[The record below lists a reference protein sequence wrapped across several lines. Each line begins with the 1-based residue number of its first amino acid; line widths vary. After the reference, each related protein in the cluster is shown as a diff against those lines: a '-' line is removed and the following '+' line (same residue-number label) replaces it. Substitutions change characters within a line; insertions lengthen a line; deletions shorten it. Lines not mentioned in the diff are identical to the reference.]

1 MPRSSR
7 IMSNTGIYHTLLRGI
22 NQQRIFEEESDYK
35 YFLAK
40 LVQIKKETGILLF
53 GYCIMS
59 NHVHL
64 LLKES
69 ETRVVYLF
77 RRLGLAISQ
86 MDSVSGAKNASQFQK
101 LAAGQQRS
109 AVCAVRNRGLSI
121 RQIARISGISKG
133 VVERWVRTTAGT

>member
-22 NQQRIFEEESDYK
+22 NQQRIFEEESDYQ

-40 LVQIKKETGILLF
+40 LVQIKKEIGILLF

-69 ETRVVYLF
+69 ETRVEYLF
-77 RRLGLAISQ
+77 RRLGPSYAYYFNNKYAR
-86 MDSVSGAKNASQFQK
+86 SGHLFQDRYK
-101 LAAGQQRS
+101 SEPVQDGRHLAAAIIYS
-109 AVCAVRNRGLSI
+109 SE
-121 RQIARISGISKG
+121 SGSCG
-133 VVERWVRTTAGT
+133 DLRRRRRL

>member
-7 IMSNTGIYHTLLRGI
+7 IMSNTGTYHILLRGI
-22 NQQRIFEEESDYK
+22 NQQRIFEEESDYQ

-69 ETRVVYLF
+69 ETRVEYLF
-77 RRLGLAISQ
+77 RRLGPSQ
-86 MDSVSGAKNASQFQK
+86 ASF
-101 LAAGQQRS
+101 RS
-109 AVCAVRNRGLSI
+109 WQPGNRGL
-121 RQIARISGISKG
+121 RYAH
-133 VVERWVRTTAGT
+133 